1 MRLTSIQTLALI
13 IFTTAHSQ
21 PLYADVKKVQTPD
34 WSLAS
39 CPASIIDSRKT
50 LSLDSA
56 KLEELSFK
64 GCHGNLI
71 NAYLV
76 SPLSKK
82 IKKHPAILYVHW
94 YEPHANNSN
103 RDEFL
108 NEAKDMAQRGVVSL
122 LVSTFWSVPGG
133 SYQQR
138 RWQDDYENTLHQTQ
152 DLLHALNLLR
162 SFTEVDTTRIA
173 YVGHDYGAT
182 FGAIVAGVDTKIKG
196 FALEAGTPRITEW
209 YMYGSASGVPSGE
222 DAKQFV
228 NSFKT
233 MEPDAMITKTK
244 SQVLLQYSLNDQYIS
259 TERVQDMKKAAPKN
273 TVLKT
278 YNTTHAMDLPQV
290 ISDRR
295 EWLMQLLNLKT
306 P

>member
-1 MRLTSIQTLALI
+1 MRLTSIQTIALL
-13 IFTTAHSQ
+13 IFTVANCQ
-21 PLYADVKKVQTPD
+21 YLYADVKKAPD
-34 WSLAS
+34 WSLAT
-39 CPASIIDSRKT
+39 CPAPTIDSRKT
-50 LSLDSA
+50 ISLDGA
-56 KLEELSFK
+56 KLEEISFK
-64 GCHGNLI
+64 GCHDNLI

-76 SPLSKK
+76 TPLSKK

-108 NEAKDMAQRGVVSL
+108 NEAKDMAQQGVVSL
-122 LVSTFWSVPGG
+122 LVATFWSVPGG

-152 DLLHALNLLR
+152 DLLHAINLLR
-162 SFTEVDTTRIA
+162 SFTDEVDTTRIA

-182 FGAIVAGVDTKIKG
+182 FGAIVAGIDTKIKG

-222 DAKQFV
+222 DAKQYV
-228 NSFKT
+228 DSFKAI
-233 MEPDAMITKTK
+233 EPDVMITKTK
-244 SQVLLQYSLNDQYIS
+244 SQVLLQYSMNDQYIS
-259 TERVQDMKKAAPKN
+259 TERTQDMKKAAPKN
-273 TVLKT
+273 TLFKT

-290 ISDRR
+290 ISDRH

-306 P
+306 L